1 MSNAILV
8 TGGAG
13 YIGSHTCK
21 LLAESGF
28 SPVTYDN
35 LGSGHRWAVKWG
47 PLVIG
52 DLSDQSMLSETIDK
66 FDIRAVI
73 HFAAHAY
80 VGESMVVPE
89 KYFRNNVINTLNL
102 LEVLKHK
109 GIDKFVFSST
119 CATYGVPETVPI
131 DENHVQNPI
140 NPYGESKLFIEKALR
155 WHDSAH
161 GLRSVSLR
169 YFNAS
174 GADPDGEIGED
185 HDPETH
191 LIPLI
196 IQSARGLRSYIDIY
210 GIDYPTKDGSAVRDY
225 IHVTDLADA
234 HVRALRYLQDGGTTT
249 ALNLGTG
256 YGYSVREVV
265 AAVEKY
271 HGIKVPYRECPRRA
285 GDPAELVANPTK
297 ALQMLGWS
305 ARNSNIDFIVTTASR
320 WSDKHRDTEPN
331 TQGYSVPPSKVSIH
345 HGRRSATLKMIRGW
359 FA

>member
-1 MSNAILV
+1 MSNSILV

-21 LLAESGF
+21 LLAQSGF

-47 PLVIG
+47 PIVVA
-52 DLSDQSMLSETIDK
+52 DLSDKSIISETIDK

-80 VGESMVVPE
+80 VGESMVEPE

-102 LEVLKHK
+102 LEVLRHK
-109 GIDKFVFSST
+109 RIDKIVFSST
-119 CATYGVPETVPI
+119 CATYGIPESVPI

-169 YFNAS
+169 YFNAA

-196 IQSARGLRSYIDIY
+196 IQSARGLRSHIDIY
-210 GIDYPTKDGSAVRDY
+210 GIDYSTKDGSAIRDY
-225 IHVTDLADA
+225 IHVMDLADA
-234 HVRALRYLQDGGTTT
+234 HVRALGYLQKGGKTT

-265 AAVEKY
+265 AAVERY
-271 HGIKVPYRECPRRA
+271 NGIKVSFTESPRRA
-285 GDPAELVANPTK
+285 GDPAELVANPIK
-297 ALQMLGWS
+297 ALQILGWS
-305 ARNSNIDFIVTTASR
+305 ARKSSIDFIVKTAWK
-320 WSDKHRDTEPN
+320 WSEKHPN
-331 TQGYSVPPSKVSIH
+331 LNVNKQKHTIN
-345 HGRRSATLKMIRGW
+345 
-359 FA
+359 